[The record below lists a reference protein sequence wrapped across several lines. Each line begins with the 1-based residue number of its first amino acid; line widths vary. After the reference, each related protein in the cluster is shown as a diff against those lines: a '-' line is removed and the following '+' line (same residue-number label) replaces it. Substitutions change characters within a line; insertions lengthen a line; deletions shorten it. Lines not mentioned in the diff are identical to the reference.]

1 MRLTTFKEPEL
12 QFGNEGLHECPRAG
26 ITQHHV
32 YDICFKTRKD
42 QINVG
47 AVGNRKGVD
56 KLYQWLEKC
65 SDEIDGKENAGQPN
79 LFKPFIGF
87 NKYTGFK
94 AELVCNEEIEK
105 VLMTRE
111 LNSILKI
118 ASKNERIEKCV
129 ELYYENIKFLSQ
141 NRNIDIVVCII
152 PKEAYDLL
160 VKEDKPKIDEQLE
173 DQRPDDL
180 YEVNFRRLLKA
191 KCLHLSKPLQLVR
204 EETLGTLS
212 TQQDEATK
220 AWNFCTALYYK
231 ANRTTV
237 PWRLK
242 EEKNKPQTCYI
253 GIGFYRSRDRKDVHT
268 SIAQVFD
275 ELGNG
280 VILRGEP
287 VQIDKNNRR
296 PYLTEEQAHTLL
308 QDALYEYRIALS
320 QAPARLVI
328 HKSSYFRDTEIAGF
342 HAAAEERNIHA
353 IDLVTVMDSDLRL
366 LRDGQYPVRRGSYLE
381 LDQSNAV
388 LYTRGS
394 VEHYRTYPGMYIPQP
409 LGIRVYDADTSI
421 ESISKEILSLTKMN
435 WNNTQYDGKYPISLQ
450 CARKV
455 GEIMKYLGEEEKPEI
470 NYSFYM

>member
-1 MRLTTFKEPEL
+1 MKLKTFKEPEL
-12 QFGNEGLHECPRAG
+12 QFGNKGLHECPRAG
-26 ITQHHV
+26 IAQHSV
-32 YDICFKTRKD
+32 YDICFKTRNK

-47 AVGNRKGVD
+47 AVGNREGID
-56 KLYQWLEKC
+56 KLHQWLEVC
-65 SDEIDGKENAGQPN
+65 STEIEGKENAGQPN

-87 NKYTGFK
+87 NNHTGFK
-94 AELVCNEEIEK
+94 AALIHNDEIEK
-105 VLMTRE
+105 VLMARE

-118 ASKNERIEKCV
+118 ESKSERIEKCV

-141 NRNIDIVVCII
+141 NRNVDIIVCII
-152 PKEAYDLL
+152 SKDAYSLL
-160 VKEDKPKIDEQLE
+160 AKEDKPKVDETIE
-173 DQRPDDL
+173 EQRVDDL

-191 KCLHLSKPLQLVR
+191 KCLHLSKPLQLIR
-204 EETLGTLS
+204 EETLTPQS

-220 AWNFCTALYYK
+220 AWNFCTAIYYK

-242 EEKNKPQTCYI
+242 EEKNKLQTCYI
-253 GIGFYRSRDRKDVHT
+253 GIGFYRSRDKKAIHT

-287 VQIDKNNRR
+287 VQIDKRNRR

-409 LGIRVYDADTSI
+409 LAIRVYDADTSI
-421 ESISKEILSLTKMN
+421 ENISREILNLTKMN

-455 GEIMKYLGEEEKPEI
+455 GEIMKYLGKEEKPEI